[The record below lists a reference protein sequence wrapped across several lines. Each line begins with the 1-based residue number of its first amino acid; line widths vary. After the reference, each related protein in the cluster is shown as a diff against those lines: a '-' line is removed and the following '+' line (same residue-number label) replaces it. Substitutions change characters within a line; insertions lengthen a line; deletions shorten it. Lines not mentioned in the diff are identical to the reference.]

1 MSVPVGY
8 PAALATVVVAVPI
21 GYPVAWT
28 RTIASTWKW
37 AQTDRFRAATTAH
50 TWGSP

>member
-1 MSVPVGY
+1 MSLPVGY
-8 PAALATVVVAVPI
+8 PAALATVVVGVPI

-37 AQTDRFRAATTAH
+37 AQTFRFRAATDAH
-50 TWGSP
+50 TWSSP